1 MLSMDEHRNPVK
13 SVVMLRV
20 EGGKYRFVERIAPEA
35 SRLPANPA
43 R

>member
-1 MLSMDEHRNPVK
+1 MAGTLSMDEHRNPVK

-20 EGGKYRFVERIAPEA
+20 EGGTYRFVERIAPETTQ
-35 SRLPANPA
+35 A